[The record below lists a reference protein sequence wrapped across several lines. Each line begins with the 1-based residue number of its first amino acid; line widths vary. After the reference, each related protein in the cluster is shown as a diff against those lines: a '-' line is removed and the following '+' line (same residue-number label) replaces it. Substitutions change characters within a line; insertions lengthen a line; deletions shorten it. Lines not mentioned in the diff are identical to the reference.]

1 MINIDLICVGK
12 LKSKIFKELEKN
24 LIKKIKNEYNI
35 NIIEIEDEKNL
46 NIQRENEV
54 DKIKKTEGK
63 KILSKIKKN
72 SYIITFEILA
82 KTVKEFYLTD
92 IIKKLDTENIT
103 IIIGGSVG
111 LSEEV
116 SNISNK
122 KISISKMT
130 FPHQLMRLVILE
142 QFI

>member
-1 MINIDLICVGK
+1 MK
-12 LKSKIFKELEKN
+12 
-24 LIKKIKNEYNI
+24 
-35 NIIEIEDEKNL
+35 KNL

-92 IIKKLDTENIT
+92 IIKKLDIENIT

>member
-72 SYIITFEILA
+72 SHIITFEILA
-82 KTVKEFYLTD
+82 KTVKAFYLTD

>member
-92 IIKKLDTENIT
+92 IIKKLDMENIT

>member
-92 IIKKLDTENIT
+92 IIKKLDIENIA

-111 LSEEV
+111 LSGEV

>member
-35 NIIEIEDEKNL
+35 NIIEIEDEKNI

-92 IIKKLDTENIT
+92 IIKKLDMENIT

>member
-92 IIKKLDTENIT
+92 IIKKLDIENIT

-130 FPHQLMRLVILE
+130 FPHQLMRLVILQ

>member
-35 NIIEIEDEKNL
+35 NIIEIEYEKNL

-92 IIKKLDTENIT
+92 IIKKLDMENIT

>member
-72 SYIITFEILA
+72 SHIITFEILA
-82 KTVKEFYLTD
+82 KTVKAFYLTE

>member
-92 IIKKLDTENIT
+92 IIKKLDIENIT

>member
-82 KTVKEFYLTD
+82 KPIKEFYLTD
-92 IIKKLDTENIT
+92 IIKKLDMENIT

-111 LSEEV
+111 LSKEV

>member
-130 FPHQLMRLVILE
+130 FPHQLIRLVILE

>member
-24 LIKKIKNEYNI
+24 LIKKIKNKYNI

>member
-35 NIIEIEDEKNL
+35 NIIEIEDEKNP

-92 IIKKLDTENIT
+92 IIKKLDIENIT

>member
-82 KTVKEFYLTD
+82 KIVKEFYLTD
-92 IIKKLDTENIT
+92 IIKKLDIENIT